1 VTIAWIFLG
10 FILLVIGGRFILR
23 SAIAISLRFNISK
36 VVIGMTVVAFATSL
50 PELLVSLKAAII
62 GSSSIAMNNVIGSNI
77 ANIGLVLGLTA
88 LIGNIGVPKSFY
100 KTIWPLMFFLSLLL
114 YWFIFNDNF
123 LSRYEGLTLFIC
135 LVIFLI
141 FSVKNTPNNIITKN
155 EAFENLQYTSSIK
168 IVIWILISSLSLYYG
183 AEWLVFGAIA
193 LASSTGISEAVIS
206 VTVIAVGT
214 SIPEIATSIIA
225 IGKNQKGISIG
236 NLIGS
241 NIFNIGSV
249 LGLTSIIKPILI
261 DDLNILNRDI
271 LFLIVFT
278 FLVLIISVLPK
289 KSIITKLKGFIL
301 VTFYSVYLIY
311 LFFY

>member
-1 VTIAWIFLG
+1 
-10 FILLVIGGRFILR
+10 
-23 SAIAISLRFNISK
+23 
-36 VVIGMTVVAFATSL
+36 M
-50 PELLVSLKAAII
+50 
-62 GSSSIAMNNVIGSNI
+62 
-77 ANIGLVLGLTA
+77 
-88 LIGNIGVPKSFY
+88 
-100 KTIWPLMFFLSLLL
+100 
-114 YWFIFNDNF
+114 
-123 LSRYEGLTLFIC
+123 
-135 LVIFLI
+135 
-141 FSVKNTPNNIITKN
+141 
-155 EAFENLQYTSSIK
+155 
-168 IVIWILISSLSLYYG
+168 
-183 AEWLVFGAIA
+183 
-193 LASSTGISEAVIS
+193 ASSTGISEAVIS

>member
-10 FILLVIGGRFILR
+10 FILLAIGGRFILR

-225 IGKNQKGISIG
+225 IGKNQTGISIG

>member
-1 VTIAWIFLG
+1 MTIAWIFLG
-10 FILLVIGGRFILR
+10 FILLAIGGRFILR

-50 PELLVSLKAAII
+50 PELLISLKAAII

-193 LASSTGISEAVIS
+193 LASLTGISEAVIS

>member
-1 VTIAWIFLG
+1 MTIAWIFLG
-10 FILLVIGGRFILR
+10 FILLAIGGRFILR

-141 FSVKNTPNNIITKN
+141 FLVKNTPNNIITKN